1 MIREEKI
8 RIPFAYAAGRAGS
21 RFLVAL
27 RDRGRIMASECGAC
41 GHVSVPVRSFCPKCS
56 ASELV
61 DIEVTGEGSLAS
73 WSEIPGRGVFALVN
87 LDGAK
92 GALLHR
98 LIDPPTELA
107 VGQRV
112 RAQFAETRK
121 AHISD
126 LAGFVVTGDQP
137 RDGSG
142 S

>member
-8 RIPFAYAAGRAGS
+8 QIPFTYAAGQAGS

-27 RDRGRIMASECGAC
+27 RDDGKIMGSRCGAC
-41 GHVSVPVRSFCPKCS
+41 DHVAVPARSFCPACS
-56 ASELV
+56 KDELADV
-61 DIEVTGEGSLAS
+61 ELAIEGSLVS
-73 WSEIPGRGVFALVN
+73 WTEIPGRGVFALID
-87 LDGAK
+87 LDGAD

-98 LIDPPTELA
+98 LIDPPEELV

-126 LAGFVVTGDQP
+126 LSGFVVTGDRP
-137 RDGSG
+137 
-142 S
+142 

>member
-8 RIPFAYAAGRAGS
+8 QIPFTYAAGQAGS

-27 RDRGRIMASECGAC
+27 RDQGRIMGSECSAC
-41 GHVSVPVRSFCPKCS
+41 GHVSVPTRSWCPACS
-56 ASELV
+56 EDELS
-61 DIEVTGEGSLAS
+61 DIELAGEGSLVS
-73 WSEIPGRGVFALVN
+73 WTEIPGRGVFALVS
-87 LDGAK
+87 LDGAD

-98 LIDPPTELA
+98 LIDPPGKLV

-126 LAGFVVTGDQP
+126 LTGFVVTGEEP
-137 RDGSG
+137 
-142 S
+142 

>member
-8 RIPFAYAAGRAGS
+8 QIPFVYAAGQAGS

-27 RDRGRIMASECGAC
+27 RDDGRIMGSACAAC
-41 GHVSVPVRSFCPKCS
+41 GHVSVPTRSFCPACS
-56 ASELV
+56 ESDLSDVELA
-61 DIEVTGEGSLAS
+61 GEGNLVS
-73 WSEIPGRGVFALVN
+73 WTEIPGRGVFALIN
-87 LDGAK
+87 LDGAD

-98 LIDPPTELA
+98 LIDSPDKLA

-126 LAGFVVTGDQP
+126 LAGFVVTGAGP
-137 RDGSG
+137 
-142 S
+142 